1 MKNLDQI
8 KMEKIELLNRLSQ
21 ALKDGDESQ
30 MTQAFTDFAELVQ
43 KNVIDEAQSVMQA
56 ADKNTLSARG
66 VRQLTSQETKFYQ
79 GLISAMSGSN
89 PRQALTDLEV
99 AMPESI
105 IDSVI
110 GDVKTDHPLLNAITF
125 VNTMGVTKMIV
136 NKGGVQLAA
145 WGKLGTAITKELA
158 GAIDLLNT
166 TLCKLTAFIPVS
178 KDMLELGPTWV
189 DAYVREIL
197 TEAVAVSSE
206 TAIVDGT
213 GKDEP
218 IGMTRSV
225 AEGVAV
231 VDGVYPHKN
240 TVALSEI
247 SPTTIGAILATLAKN
262 PQGKPRTVENILFI
276 VNPVDYF
283 SKVMPATTVRASDG
297 TYSNNVLP
305 YPMQIIQSV
314 GLESG
319 KAIIGLAKKYFLGVG
334 ATGKQGKIEYS
345 DEYQFLED
353 NRVYISKLYANG
365 LPLDDNAFV
374 YCDISALTAQDL
386 KVQVTNTTAKPVNTK
401 EVSA

>member
-1 MKNLDQI
+1 MKNFDQI
-8 KMEKIELLNRLSQ
+8 AMEKTELLNRLSQ
-21 ALKDGDESQ
+21 ALKGDDEKE

-43 KNVIDEAQSVMQA
+43 KNIVDEAQTVLQA
-56 ADKNTLSARG
+56 TDKNTLSARG
-66 VRQLTSQETKFYQ
+66 IRQLTSEETKFYNVA
-79 GLISAMSGSN
+79 IDAMKGSN

-110 GDVKTDHPLLNAITF
+110 GDVKTEHPLLEAITF
-125 VNTMGVTKMIV
+125 VNTSGVTKMIV

-158 GAIDLLNT
+158 GSIDVINT

-178 KDMLELGPTWV
+178 KDMLDLGPTWI
-189 DAYVREIL
+189 DTYVREIL
-197 TEAVAVSSE
+197 TEAVAVATE
-206 TAIVDGT
+206 TAIIDGT

-231 VDGVYPHKN
+231 VDGVYPYKD
-240 TVALSEI
+240 TVELSEI
-247 SPTTIGAILATLAKN
+247 SPTTIGTILATLATDPN
-262 PQGKPRTVENILFI
+262 DKPRVVEGVIFV
-276 VNPVDYF
+276 VNPIDYF
-283 SKVMPATTVRASDG
+283 SKVMPATTVRAADG

-314 GLESG
+314 GLASG
-319 KAIIGLAKKYFLGVG
+319 KALIGLAKRYFLGVG
-334 ATGKQGKIEYS
+334 AGKQGKIEYS

-374 YCDISALTAQDL
+374 YCDISGLTAQDL

-401 EVSA
+401 EVTG